1 MADAA
6 FANRIW
12 RDTLKYWDEE
22 AKPRS
27 IARHRELA
35 AVDLPSLSDEAAAD
49 PTSTS
54 AWITWRRCGSSTTRT
69 TAPRWCAVGDFVL
82 HAAGWTQRDPV
93 PIFAVFDGWSPV
105 SGVLNP
111 EIAPAIEALRA
122 DPDAAALLTGDAPAA
137 ERLAKLREQVPAV
150 DAYVRGVGF
159 RIAAGFDLTNPTVVE
174 RPDLVLGRLAAAFG
188 YDADHSTE
196 RADALAA
203 ELREAVPEDQRAAL
217 RRHARRGA
225 PRVPVARRA
234 RSLQRLVRGRPDAT
248 RADRTRHADC
258 SSVGRIGFKYD
269 TLDLRGAEIDADP
282 RRLARTRRPR
292 SSRPGWRPG
301 RPEQD
306 RRPAAARAAASAS
319 AARRRPPAAP
329 CSGDER
335 ARLRDRRSQRRGA
348 RACG

>member
-1 MADAA
+1 MHLAFVNGFPYTQPVPFDVPGPDGPKSPEELGAEIGRRTGLADAA

-12 RDTLKYWDEE
+12 RDTLKYWDDE

-27 IARHRELA
+27 IAKHRELA
-35 AVDLPSLSDEAAAD
+35 AVDLPTLSDEELRAHLHQCMNHMSEMWQQHHTYNGAALV
-49 PTSTS
+49 
-54 AWITWRRCGSSTTRT
+54 
-69 TAPRWCAVGDFVL
+69 AVGDFVL

-137 ERLAKLREQVPAV
+137 ERLAKLRGQLPAV

-203 ELREAVPEDQRAAL
+203 ELRDAVPEDQRAAFDDMPL
-217 RRHARRGA
+217 THGNAWSIYFSDPEHNG
-225 PRVPVARRA
+225 VEVF
-234 RSLQRLVRGRPDAT
+234 
-248 RADRTRHADC
+248 
-258 SSVGRIGFKYD
+258 ID
-269 TLDLRGAEIDADP
+269 TPWHVQQPQAKPLDLTKSNDDIVATTQAAFSEE
-282 RRLARTRRPR
+282 
-292 SSRPGWRPG
+292 
-301 RPEQD
+301 PEFGD
-306 RRPAAARAAASAS
+306 LTDFYEGRAAHLAN
-319 AARRRPPAAP
+319 
-329 CSGDER
+329 
-335 ARLRDRRSQRRGA
+335 RSTAQ
-348 RACG
+348 